1 MQLRRL
7 PGGVVGFEEFPNGAH
22 SITNTLVDGR
32 MDTRRTLRILTFSS
46 LYPNAVQPRH
56 GVFVEERLRHL
67 VEAGGVSV
75 TVLAPVPWF
84 PSRNSRF
91 GRYAQ
96 YADVPREE
104 KRHGLR
110 VLHPRYPVLPKVGM
124 SVAPWLMARA
134 LLPVLRRIE
143 QQNGGFDLID
153 AHYFYPDGVAAVW
166 LGERL
171 GKPVTVTSRG
181 TDVNWIPRYPLPKR
195 QLCWAAER
203 AAGLISVSAALGE
216 HLVSLGVD
224 RKRIVVLRNGVDLE
238 LFRPQVEAGAALRS
252 ELGIEGTVLL
262 SVGSLIER
270 KGHHVTLQ
278 ALQRLPDATLLIAGE
293 GPLEGALR
301 RQAET
306 LGLGARVRF
315 LGPVAHD
322 DLARYFSAANVS
334 VLASSREGMPN
345 VVLES
350 LACGTPVVACDAEG
364 VSEVLAEA
372 VAGRVA
378 SAREPEALVDAI
390 VALLD
395 AHPGQDAV
403 REYAQRFSWEDTS
416 AGQLALFRRI
426 CDGDGGLR

>member
-1 MQLRRL
+1 
-7 PGGVVGFEEFPNGAH
+7 
-22 SITNTLVDGR
+22 
-32 MDTRRTLRILTFSS
+32 MDARPTLRILTFSS

-67 VEAGGVSV
+67 VEAGGVSA

-84 PSRNSRF
+84 PLRNSRF

-104 KRHGLR
+104 RRHGVR

-124 SVAPWLMARA
+124 NVAPWLMARA

-143 QQNGGFDLID
+143 QQDGGFDLID

-171 GKPVTVTSRG
+171 GKPVVVTSRG
-181 TDVNWIPRYPLPKR
+181 TDVNWIPRYPLPRR
-195 QLCWAAER
+195 QLRWAAER

-216 HLVSLGVD
+216 HLVDLGVD
-224 RKRIVVLRNGVDLE
+224 RRRIAVLRNGVDLG
-238 LFRPQVEAGAALRS
+238 LFGPQAEAGAALRS
-252 ELGIEGTVLL
+252 ELGVEGNVLL

-270 KGHHVTLQ
+270 KGHHITLQ
-278 ALQRLPDATLLIAGE
+278 ALQRLPDSTLLIAGE
-293 GPLEGALR
+293 GPLEDALR
-301 RQAET
+301 RQTES
-306 LGLGARVRF
+306 LGLGGRVRF

-322 DLARYFSAANVS
+322 DLPRYFSAADVS

-364 VSEVLAEA
+364 VSEVLADP
-372 VAGRVA
+372 VAGRVV
-378 SAREPEALVDAI
+378 SAREPAPLAEAI
-390 VALLD
+390 VALLES
-395 AHPGQDAV
+395 HPGRDAV
-403 REYAQRFSWEDTS
+403 RKFAQRFSWDDTS
-416 AGQLALFRRI
+416 AGQLALFKRI
-426 CDGDGGLR
+426 CGGDGMR